1 MMKRFFLNEKII
13 IFVILLN
20 SILIFIEGFSQMEI
34 YSSLFNNLN
43 FIFLFIYVLELFF
56 KIREFGFKNYIK
68 GGLNKL
74 DFLLF

>member
-43 FIFLFIYVLELFF
+43 FIFLFIYVL
-56 KIREFGFKNYIK
+56 
-68 GGLNKL
+68 
-74 DFLLF
+74 